1 MKIDWNK
8 KYNTIAIYACIVIV
22 FAIVILMIGMNFSS
36 VLDWVGSILLILSP
50 IAYGFV
56 FAYLL
61 NPLMKLCENKW
72 LKFIGAKERKLKFRR
87 KKSPSPAK
95 VKRLLS
101 VIITYLIFIIVI
113 SMFVWLVAP
122 QIASSYNDLESKMS
136 FYISSAASW
145 IENLGSESELFKT
158 IVDFIDADQ
167 IIQSATDFLFDS
179 YALIQKLTP
188 YVANFAN
195 SLLSGVKNVVLGIFV
210 SIYLLLS
217 KEKLIA
223 QLKKFICA
231 CFKKKHVHE
240 LIEIARYTDKTF
252 GGFIVGKLLDA
263 LLVGVVSF
271 IVFGIVNIPYYPLIA
286 VIIGVTNIIPFFGPF
301 IGAIP
306 SAFIIFI
313 ASPEKVLWFIIII
326 LIIQQIDGNLIA
338 PKIIGT
344 TIGLDAIWVL
354 VSIIVMSGLF
364 GIPGMFI
371 GEPIFALFYAGV
383 KRLIER
389 KLAKNSLPTET
400 DKYFAAPPESVNVSP
415 EDTTDEV
422 QNEE

>member
-22 FAIVILMIGMNFSS
+22 FAVAILVIGMNFTD
-36 VLDWVGSILLILSP
+36 VLDWVGGILLILSP

-61 NPLMKLCENKW
+61 NPLMKVCENKW
-72 LKFIGAKERKLKFRR
+72 LRFIGAKERKFKLHR
-87 KKSPSPAK
+87 KKSFSPAK
-95 VKRLLS
+95 LKRLLS
-101 VIITYLIFIIVI
+101 VIITYLIFIIII

-122 QIASSYNDLESKMS
+122 QIAASYNDLESKMS

-145 IENLGSESELFKT
+145 IENTSRDSEIFKLL
-158 IVDFIDADQ
+158 IDATDVEQ
-167 IIQSATDFLFDS
+167 MIDSATDFLFDS
-179 YALIQKLTP
+179 YALIQKITP
-188 YVANFAN
+188 YVANLAN
-195 SLLSGVKNVVLGIFV
+195 SLLSGVKNVILGIFI

-223 QLKKFICA
+223 QLKKCLCA
-231 CFKKKHVHE
+231 CFKKNHVDE
-240 LIEIARYTDKTF
+240 LVSIAKYTDKTF
-252 GGFIVGKLLDA
+252 GGFIIGKLIDA

-271 IVFGIVNIPYYPLIA
+271 IVFGIVKIPYYPLIA

-313 ASPEKVLWFIIII
+313 AAPEKVLWFIIII

-344 TIGLDAIWVL
+344 TIGLDAFWVL
-354 VSIIVMSGLF
+354 VSIVVMSGLF

-389 KLAKNSLPTET
+389 KLEKSGLPAST
-400 DKYFAAPPESVNVSP
+400 DGYYGAPPYP
-415 EDTTDEV
+415 EDSKDE
-422 QNEE
+422 E